1 MNNNNNNMNN
11 NSSSDKNKIVN
22 INHYHYNNSGN
33 RRKNNRSRNNRS
45 RNNNRGK
52 KSNTSNIFNQPNLIN
67 QSNTVNPVPPF
78 NALNQS
84 SKPMNFNFPPLP
96 ASPPISQQSSNS
108 IPKTNKLNNTNKSNS
123 HLIIRS
129 TTNPANM
136 RIIPFN
142 QSSIVDPNTPL
153 FLNSNFLNGLF
164 TKDEKKDDK
173 TDMKDIPELKL
184 NALEEF
190 VELKDIKNIDD
201 LIKIGTE
208 YDPTDKRRYPIDMN
222 KLKNIIESLKDLKN
236 VIGMESVKK
245 NIFEQLLYILQE
257 LNDSNMMHTV
267 IEGPPGVGKTL
278 LGKIIAKI
286 YFKLNFLK
294 KSEKKKDEDDIND
307 ITNHLMA
314 VLNPAMSPIKKKED
328 KKEDFKFKVVKRSDL
343 VGQYVGS
350 TAIKTQKVI
359 DEAEGGILFIDEVY
373 ALGSG
378 SERGDSFAKECID
391 TLNQNLSENSDK
403 FICIIAG
410 YPAEIE
416 KCFFSQNEG
425 LRRRFPFKYSIEKYD
440 SKELAKIF
448 ESKVKE
454 IKWDFYKDL
463 KIEQVEKFIEE
474 NKKHFEHFGGDIE
487 NLLLNIKIK
496 HSSRVFG
503 KDPIIRKLI
512 TLEDIKLGFEE
523 YKKIKKDKELPDY
536 IKNMYV

>member
-1 MNNNNNNMNN
+1 MNINNKNNKNIMDNNN
-11 NSSSDKNKIVN
+11 SSDKNKTVT
-22 INHYHYNNSGN
+22 INHYHYNDSNN
-33 RRKNNRSRNNRS
+33 RRKNNRSRNNR
-45 RNNNRGK
+45 RGRKQNDKKNNLD
-52 KSNTSNIFNQPNLIN
+52 KSIN
-67 QSNTVNPVPPF
+67 YNHPP
-78 NALNQS
+78 L
-84 SKPMNFNFPPLP
+84 FPPLP
-96 ASPPISQQSSNS
+96 PSPPPSFPSLSTTSSNS
-108 IPKTNKLNNTNKSNS
+108 ILNTSNS
-123 HLIIRS
+123 IPNTSNSNNQKSHIIIRS
-129 TTNPANM
+129 TTNPSNM

-142 QSSIVDPNTPL
+142 QSSVLDPTTPL
-153 FLNSNFLNGLF
+153 FLNSNFINGLF
-164 TKDEKKDDK
+164 PKDKKVDKDD
-173 TDMKDIPELKL
+173 IPKLEL

-190 VELKDIKNIDD
+190 VELKDIKNLDD
-201 LIKIGTE
+201 LIKLGSE
-208 YDPTDKRRYPIDMN
+208 YNPTDKRRYSIDMN

-425 LRRRFPFKYSIEKYD
+425 LRRRFPFKYTIEKYD

-454 IKWDFYKDL
+454 IKWDLHKDL
-463 KIEQVEKFIEE
+463 KLEQVEKFIEE

-503 KDPIIRKLI
+503 KDPVIRKLI
-512 TLEDIKLGFEE
+512 TLEDIKTGFDEF
-523 YKKIKKDKELPDY
+523 KKVKKDKELPDY
-536 IKNMYV
+536 VRSMFM

>member
-1 MNNNNNNMNN
+1 MNNNIKNNK
-11 NSSSDKNKIVN
+11 NSMDNLSSNDKNKIIN
-22 INHYHYNNSGN
+22 INHYHYNNNNST
-33 RRKNNRSRNNRS
+33 RRNRNNRS

-52 KSNTSNIFNQPNLIN
+52 KINQPQPVNNLN
-67 QSNTVNPVPPF
+67 
-78 NALNQS
+78 
-84 SKPMNFNFPPLP
+84 KPLPPLP
-96 ASPPISQQSSNS
+96 PPSFNSSNS
-108 IPKTNKLNNTNKSNS
+108 TTKTFPNNPKS

-129 TTNPANM
+129 TTNPSNM

-142 QSSIVDPNTPL
+142 QTSSFDANSSL
-153 FLNSNFLNGLF
+153 FLNSNFLNGIF
-164 TKDEKKDDK
+164 TKDKDK
-173 TDMKDIPELKL
+173 DMKQLVSKDAITPQVIPELKL

-190 VELKDIKNIDD
+190 VELKDIKDLDD
-201 LIKIGTE
+201 LIKIGSE
-208 YDPTDKRRYPIDMN
+208 YEPTDKRRYPIDMN

-294 KSEKKKDEDDIND
+294 KSDKNKDDEEIND
-307 ITNHLMA
+307 ITNQLMA
-314 VLNPAMSPIKKKED
+314 VLNPAMSPIKKKDE
-328 KKEDFKFKVVKRSDL
+328 KKDDFKFKVVKRSDL

-448 ESKVKE
+448 ESKVNE
-454 IKWDFYKDL
+454 IKWNFHKDL
-463 KIEQVEKFIEE
+463 KLEQVEKFIEE
-474 NKKHFEHFGGDIE
+474 NKKNFEHFGGDIE

-512 TLEDIKLGFEE
+512 TIEDIKTGFDEF
-523 YKKIKKDKELPDY
+523 KKVKKDKELPDY

>member
-1 MNNNNNNMNN
+1 MNNNKTSMNNNN
-11 NSSSDKNKIVN
+11 SPKDKNKIIT
-22 INHYHYNNSGN
+22 INHYHYNNPNNSN
-33 RRKNNRSRNNRS
+33 NSKKNNNRSRNNRS
-45 RNNNRGK
+45 RNNNRGRK
-52 KSNTSNIFNQPNLIN
+52 PKIEETKNNLDNSENLKNSKIN
-67 QSNTVNPVPPF
+67 NPF
-78 NALNQS
+78 NYTT
-84 SKPMNFNFPPLP
+84 KPLFPQFPPLP
-96 ASPPISQQSSNS
+96 SSSLSNINPQISNS
-108 IPKTNKLNNTNKSNS
+108 QKS

-129 TTNPANM
+129 TTNPSNM

-142 QSSIVDPNTPL
+142 QTSSDLSSSASSSL
-153 FLNSNFLNGLF
+153 FLNNNFLSGLF
-164 TKDEKKDDK
+164 PKEKKEEIKDQIL
-173 TDMKDIPELKL
+173 DIPVLKL
-184 NALEEF
+184 NSNEEL
-190 VELKDIKNIDD
+190 VELNDIKNLDD
-201 LIKIGTE
+201 LIKLGSE

-236 VIGMESVKK
+236 VIGMDSVKK

-257 LNDSNMMHTV
+257 LNDTNMMHTV

-294 KSEKKKDEDDIND
+294 KSDKNKDEDEIND
-307 ITNHLMA
+307 ITNQLMA
-314 VLNPAMSPIKKKED
+314 VLNPAMSPIKKKNE
-328 KKEDFKFKVVKRSDL
+328 KKDDFKFKVVKRSDL

-425 LRRRFPFKYSIEKYD
+425 LRRRFPFKYTIEKYD

>member
-1 MNNNNNNMNN
+1 MNNNKNNNKNN
-11 NSSSDKNKIVN
+11 MENNHTPNDKNKTVT
-22 INHYHYNNSGN
+22 INHYHYNDSNS
-33 RRKNNRSRNNRS
+33 RRKNNRSRH
-45 RNNNRGK
+45 NNRGRKLQKENKIDKQNNLDNLK
-52 KSNTSNIFNQPNLIN
+52 KINNSLNYIPNPL
-67 QSNTVNPVPPF
+67 
-78 NALNQS
+78 
-84 SKPMNFNFPPLP
+84 PPLP
-96 ASPPISQQSSNS
+96 PTSLPSMSTTSSNS
-108 IPKTNKLNNTNKSNS
+108 LLNISNPNNQNNSKS

-129 TTNPANM
+129 TTNPSNM

-142 QSSIVDPNTPL
+142 QPSITDLNTPL
-153 FLNSNFLNGLF
+153 FFNSNFLNGILQN
-164 TKDEKKDDK
+164 KKDDK
-173 TDMKDIPELKL
+173 KNDIKDIPELKL
-184 NALEEF
+184 NASEEF
-190 VELKDIKNIDD
+190 VELNDIKNLDD
-201 LIKIGTE
+201 LIKIGSE
-208 YDPTDKRRYPIDMN
+208 YDPIDKRRYPIDMN
-222 KLKNIIESLKDLKN
+222 KLKNIIDSLKDLKN

-294 KSEKKKDEDDIND
+294 KSDKTKDEDEIND

-410 YPAEIE
+410 YPTEIE
-416 KCFFSQNEG
+416 
-425 LRRRFPFKYSIEKYD
+425 
-440 SKELAKIF
+440 
-448 ESKVKE
+448 
-454 IKWDFYKDL
+454 
-463 KIEQVEKFIEE
+463 
-474 NKKHFEHFGGDIE
+474 H
-487 NLLLNIKIK
+487 
-496 HSSRVFG
+496 
-503 KDPIIRKLI
+503 
-512 TLEDIKLGFEE
+512 
-523 YKKIKKDKELPDY
+523 
-536 IKNMYV
+536 